1 MYVYKVTF
9 HYIFHQQSFHF
20 KTPKEKKNKT
30 TFPSETPGIVSG
42 NNHMPQKA
50 GDLPFKVC
58 FSS

>member
-1 MYVYKVTF
+1 MFIKLHFIIFFINKVF
-9 HYIFHQQSFHF
+9 IL
-20 KTPKEKKNKT
+20 KPLKKKKNKT